1 MVLCIEKILS
11 IQEVTS
17 MMNSERFA
25 SIYSHDI
32 VYCPPMEEESALL
45 EVALGCSWS
54 KCLFCDFAKDPF
66 HVHSMEKIER
76 NLQILSEAKADK
88 DRVFFLGE
96 NAFCLGAPV
105 LLEIMQMTKRYMP
118 QVTTFGMY
126 ARFDDVLR
134 KSDEELKLLF
144 EAGLTDL
151 HMGFESGSD
160 MILLT
165 MNKGVSISDILEA
178 TRRMDRAGIRYH
190 FTIILGLGGK
200 QFSFSHA
207 TETARL
213 LNRTKPRSIWCLNLK
228 VWPDTPL
235 EKMVK
240 RGEFEPLSLVEMLQ
254 EEWLMLQNLNVKD
267 CFYMD
272 TTALNQFTIQGFLPD
287 SKDAMLYGM
296 RQLLE
301 KAN

>member
-1 MVLCIEKILS
+1 MKKE
-11 IQEVTS
+11 
-17 MMNSERFA
+17 ERFA

-66 HVHSMEKIER
+66 CVHSMDKIER
-76 NLQILSEAKADK
+76 NLQILSEAKGDK

-96 NAFCLGAPV
+96 NSFCLSTEM
-105 LLEIMQMTKRYMP
+105 LLDIMNMTKRYMP

-126 ARFDDVLR
+126 ARFDDVQR
-134 KSDEELKLLF
+134 KSDEELNALH

-151 HMGFESGSD
+151 HMGFESGND
-160 MILLT
+160 TILLT
-165 MNKGVSISDILEA
+165 MNKGVTTHDMLEA
-178 TRRMDRAGIRYH
+178 AHKMERSGIGYH

-200 QFSFSHA
+200 QFTIPHA

-213 LNRTKPRSIWCLNLK
+213 LNRMKPRSIWCLNLK

-235 EKMVK
+235 ERMVK
-240 RGEFEPLSLVEMLQ
+240 MGEFEPLSLVEMLQ
-254 EEWLMLQNLNVKD
+254 EEWLMVHNLNVKN

-272 TTALNQFTIQGFLPD
+272 TTVLNKYTIQGVLPEA
-287 SKDAMLYGM
+287 KDAMLYGM

-301 KAN
+301 SVK

>member
-1 MVLCIEKILS
+1 MTGE
-11 IQEVTS
+11 
-17 MMNSERFA
+17 ERFA

-66 HVHSMEKIER
+66 CVHPMEKIER
-76 NLQILSEAKADK
+76 NIKILSEAKADK

-96 NAFCLGAPV
+96 NSFCLRTDM
-105 LLEIMQMTKRYMP
+105 LMNIMDMTKRYMP

-134 KSDEELKLLF
+134 KNDEELKQLR

-165 MNKGVSISDILEA
+165 MNKGVTTQDILEA
-178 TRRMDRAGIRYH
+178 VRKMDRAGIGYH

-200 QFSFSHA
+200 QLTIPHA
-207 TETARL
+207 METARL
-213 LNRTKPRSIWCLNLK
+213 LNRTNPRSIWCLNLK

-235 EKMVK
+235 ERMVK
-240 RGEFEPLSLVEMLQ
+240 MGEFEPMSLVEMLQ
-254 EEWLMLQNLNVKD
+254 EEWLMLQNLNVKN

-272 TTALNQFTIQGFLPD
+272 TTVLNQFTIQGVLPEA
-287 SKDAMLYGM
+287 KEAMLYGM

-301 KAN
+301 NAN

>member
-1 MVLCIEKILS
+1 MKKE
-11 IQEVTS
+11 
-17 MMNSERFA
+17 ERFA

-66 HVHSMEKIER
+66 CVHSMDKIER
-76 NLQILSEAKADK
+76 NLQILSEAKGDK

-96 NAFCLGAPV
+96 NSFCLSTEM
-105 LLEIMQMTKRYMP
+105 LLDIMNMTKRYMP

-134 KSDEELKLLF
+134 KKDEELKQLR

-160 MILLT
+160 MILLS
-165 MNKGVSISDILEA
+165 MNKGVTTMDILEA
-178 TRRMDRAGIRYH
+178 VRKMDRAGIGYH

-200 QFSFSHA
+200 QLTIPHA

-213 LNRTKPRSIWCLNLK
+213 LNRTNPRSIWCLNLK

-235 EKMVK
+235 ERMVK
-240 RGEFEPLSLVEMLQ
+240 MGEFEPLSLVEMLQ
-254 EEWLMLQNLNVKD
+254 EEWLMLQNLNVKN

-272 TTALNQFTIQGFLPD
+272 TTVLNKYTIQGVLPEA
-287 SKDAMLYGM
+287 KDAMLYGM

-301 KAN
+301 SVK